1 MKEISDLKEKVR
13 LALIELNE
21 AKAEGDLRE
30 NSRYDQAYSN
40 YNRLLNL
47 LEVMENTAYI
57 KSKFKSQWE
66 PPTEP
71 ELSLNKVLMGAV
83 YNYEGKD
90 IMIVPEW
97 AYYNFEADAKA
108 RNMYA
113 VPSNAALA
121 LTLLGSDILSNPKI
135 SNPRRWK

>member
-40 YNRLLNL
+40 YNRLLNM

-71 ELSLNKVLMGAV
+71 ELSLNKVLMGVV
-83 YNYEGKD
+83 YDYEGKD

-97 AYYNFEADAKA
+97 AYYNFEADAKEKYI
-108 RNMYA
+108 YA

-121 LTLLGSDILSNPKI
+121 LTLLGSDILSNPKV

>member
-40 YNRLLNL
+40 YNRLLNM

-57 KSKFKSQWE
+57 KSK
-66 PPTEP
+66 
-71 ELSLNKVLMGAV
+71 
-83 YNYEGKD
+83 
-90 IMIVPEW
+90 
-97 AYYNFEADAKA
+97 
-108 RNMYA
+108 
-113 VPSNAALA
+113 
-121 LTLLGSDILSNPKI
+121 LGIDGSSI
-135 SNPRRWK
+135 

>member
-40 YNRLLNL
+40 YNRLLNM

-71 ELSLNKVLMGAV
+71 ELSLNKVLMGVV
-83 YNYEGKD
+83 YDYEGKD

-97 AYYNFEADAKA
+97 AYYNFETDAKE
-108 RNMYA
+108 RNIYA

-121 LTLLGSDILSNPKI
+121 LTLLGSDILSNPKV

>member
-40 YNRLLNL
+40 YNRLLNM

-71 ELSLNKVLMGAV
+71 ELSLNKVLMGVV

-90 IMIVPEW
+90 VMIVPEW
-97 AYYNFEADAKA
+97 SYYNFEADAKA
-108 RNMYA
+108 RNIYA
-113 VPSNAALA
+113 IPSNAALA